1 MEKFNISRE
10 FFIKVFNL
18 YCSLSFM
25 TVLRKL
31 KKDQH
36 GQTGNQHQEAE
47 DQNKAL
53 APADLASPKSTLSS
67 PEQTKKT
74 AAFPGS
80 GKKAGGA

>member
-1 MEKFNISRE
+1 MIYEEYMQKFNISRE

-36 GQTGNQHQEAE
+36 G
-47 DQNKAL
+47 
-53 APADLASPKSTLSS
+53 
-67 PEQTKKT
+67 
-74 AAFPGS
+74 
-80 GKKAGGA
+80 